1 MTDESASR
9 RPDDP
14 RLLSIVVPVY
24 NEAVV
29 IETFYRLL
37 RSTIDGLSLA
47 TEVWFVNDGSTDR
60 TAEIV
65 KDIAAED
72 PRVGL
77 IDLSR
82 NFGHQMAL
90 TAGMDH
96 ARGDLVV
103 CMDGDGQHPPELIPE
118 MLAAHDRGFD
128 VVLTR
133 RKSHGAQLFKRLTS
147 VTFYRVINY
156 LSGTAVVP
164 GAADF
169 RLMSRAAIDALGD
182 TRERHRFLRGLVQ
195 WIGYR
200 STILD
205 FDPPPRVAGESKYT
219 RGKMVGLGVDAILSF
234 SIVPLRI
241 SIWLGFILV
250 VLAVAELSYTAILLL
265 SGRGAEMV
273 PGWTSLIFSILG
285 IGGVQLIILGVMGQY
300 IGMIFEQV
308 KDRPLYLLRSEVR
321 FPRPDAAL
329 ERDREHNE

>member
-24 NEAVV
+24 NEAVA

-65 KDIAAED
+65 NDIAAKD

-147 VTFYRVINY
+147 VTFYRMINY

-195 WIGYR
+195 GIGYR

-205 FDPPPRVAGESKYT
+205 FDPPPRVAGESKYS
-219 RGKMVGLGVDAILSF
+219 RG
-234 SIVPLRI
+234 
-241 SIWLGFILV
+241 
-250 VLAVAELSYTAILLL
+250 
-265 SGRGAEMV
+265 
-273 PGWTSLIFSILG
+273 
-285 IGGVQLIILGVMGQY
+285 
-300 IGMIFEQV
+300 
-308 KDRPLYLLRSEVR
+308 
-321 FPRPDAAL
+321 
-329 ERDREHNE
+329 

>member
-1 MTDESASR
+1 MTDDPESR
-9 RPDDP
+9 RPDPP

-24 NEAVV
+24 NEAAAV
-29 IETFYRLL
+29 ETFYRLL
-37 RSTIDGLSLA
+37 GSTIDRLPTA

-65 KDIAAED
+65 KEIAAED

-96 ARGDLVV
+96 ARGDAVL
-103 CMDGDGQHPPELIPE
+103 CMDGDGQHPPALIPE
-118 MLAAHDRGFD
+118 MLAAYDRGFD
-128 VVLTR
+128 IVITR
-133 RKSHGAQLFKRLTS
+133 RKSHGELFFKRLTS
-147 VTFYRVINY
+147 VAFYRLINY
-156 LSGTAVVP
+156 LSGTSVIP

-169 RLMSRAAIDALGD
+169 RLMSRAAIDALGGV
-182 TRERHRFLRGLVQ
+182 RERHRFLRGLVQ

-200 STILD
+200 STIID
-205 FDPPPRVAGESKYT
+205 FDPPPRVAGETKYT
-219 RGKMVGLGVDAILSF
+219 RGKMVRLAVDAILSF
-234 SIVPLRI
+234 STVPLRI
-241 SIWLGFILV
+241 SILLGFILV
-250 VLAVAELSYTAILLL
+250 ALAAAELSYTAILLL
-265 SGRGAEMV
+265 AGRGSEMV

-308 KDRPLYLLRSEVR
+308 KNRPLYLLRSEVQY
-321 FPRPDAAL
+321 PRPDAAV
-329 ERDREHNE
+329 EADRQGNE